1 MSVAQTLNEVTSS
14 ESFATKW
21 PNDVLS
27 SNGKVAGILCERFG
41 EGIIVG
47 IGVNVSTQVDE
58 LPVETA
64 TSVFIETG
72 IELNRNDLLAALL
85 QNFQTLFDKWETGE
99 DLTPKYR
106 ALSATIGEPVRV
118 LLPNS
123 ATIEGV
129 AIGVSAEGELILES
143 GDLINVGDVVHLR

>member
-1 MSVAQTLNEVTSS
+1 
-14 ESFATKW
+14 
-21 PNDVLS
+21 
-27 SNGKVAGILCERFG
+27 
-41 EGIIVG
+41 
-47 IGVNVSTQVDE
+47 
-58 LPVETA
+58 
-64 TSVFIETG
+64 
-72 IELNRNDLLAALL
+72 LNRNDLLAALL